1 MAYYD
6 FAEKHTARIK
16 EALNE
21 VPMEI
26 LEKLYFE
33 SLDWGVF
40 KRYDS
45 TGNVVLERI
54 PTMLSVTER
63 LEKELISDVFL
74 KRKNK

>member
-6 FAEKHTARIK
+6 FIEKHTAKIK

-45 TGNVVLERI
+45 TGNIVLERI

>member
-6 FAEKHTARIK
+6 FIEKHTAKIK
-16 EALNE
+16 EALDE
-21 VPMEI
+21 MPMEI

>member
-6 FAEKHTARIK
+6 FIEKHTAKIK